1 MTTPTMNLYGQT
13 YDQIVQKVLGGGGQN
28 FQLMSPQQDWTW
40 APATVGFIN
49 DQAYRFVGQVPNWS
63 NSGTY
68 VPGGSDMN
76 QTYLQVLSLWN
87 ALGQGLDEDRVRQ
100 ADEEVTRTRN
110 KLTTDTLQANDAFT
124 TYTNSLQP
132 GIPKPS
138 YDEFMADQG
147 WKGTLDMDRAALDKA
162 LETKGLVVAAKNPDL
177 KKAIDAATVPTD
189 KTPKPGFVQVQIGM
203 QTSMRP
209 FYVFEDPKVW
219 SDRVAAGGGTSLS
232 ISLSGKDQSYSMEK
246 SWAGGSTG
254 LDWGFFGVYGNGGWN
269 KLNIEEEDKSV
280 QVNITIDAYKLTEVS
295 PAPEWYNGGILN
307 RMSTE
312 NNWNPPF
319 STSGGDGKKPVFGK
333 DGVFPL
339 KLTGMVVG
347 LRMSVDIKTTSSVYK
362 KYKEHWDASGGIRIG
377 PFRIGGSGGHD
388 EEKWS
393 KNTDNQQFH
402 VESKATYPFIL
413 GVTVVNPGDGK

>member
-1 MTTPTMNLYGQT
+1 M
-13 YDQIVQKVLGGGGQN
+13 
-28 FQLMSPQQDWTW
+28 
-40 APATVGFIN
+40 
-49 DQAYRFVGQVPNWS
+49 
-63 NSGTY
+63 
-68 VPGGSDMN
+68 
-76 QTYLQVLSLWN
+76 
-87 ALGQGLDEDRVRQ
+87 GL
-100 ADEEVTRTRN
+100 
-110 KLTTDTLQANDAFT
+110 
-124 TYTNSLQP
+124 
-132 GIPKPS
+132 
-138 YDEFMADQG
+138 
-147 WKGTLDMDRAALDKA
+147 
-162 LETKGLVVAAKNPDL
+162 
-177 KKAIDAATVPTD
+177 
-189 KTPKPGFVQVQIGM
+189 
-203 QTSMRP
+203 
-209 FYVFEDPKVW
+209 
-219 SDRVAAGGGTSLS
+219 
-232 ISLSGKDQSYSMEK
+232 
-246 SWAGGSTG
+246 
-254 LDWGFFGVYGNGGWN
+254 FGVYGNGGWN